1 MIPATDTAA
10 SDRFPNDLV
19 LELARAI
26 IALAEQ
32 NGLRSL
38 SLPYPHTAQLA
49 LDRVVL
55 YCLDRG
61 RTAPRSL
68 AELLSWCTGP
78 GHAHPSHRRGPAPVH
93 PELWLIDPVGLM
105 PTRRCL
111 ELAPPG
117 RAGRVEQDA
126 VDTLTA
132 LERRCAFADRYSR
145 CRRFLARHPVIS
157 PPDRFGPRRWDAVVW
172 NKVKDLYEP
181 VPESVLTRGVLRLCG
196 TCGLPARAPGDER
209 ESTGTTWC
217 EAEDCPPRVPFR
229 LIRKPGEC
237 KILTRA
243 LRAFLAVAARTEQEV
258 LDTLGRIG
266 ARYSLLPGSGLGTY
280 RVIGAGPRRCLLQVH
295 DRHEP
300 SLLAGRAGAS
310 LAEVTDLALI
320 VVPRRA
326 ADRPGYRTAF
336 EAALSEERRSR
347 LILTTPDELERRLRS
362 LDRPAPDLREDPDA

>member
-1 MIPATDTAA
+1 MPATETVAPDP
-10 SDRFPNDLV
+10 FPDDLV
-19 LELARAI
+19 LEVARAI
-26 IALAEQ
+26 TTLAQ
-32 NGLRSL
+32 WKGLRSF

-55 YCLDRG
+55 YCLDHG

-78 GHAHPSHRRGPAPVH
+78 GHAPPSHRRAPAPAH

-117 RAGRVEQDA
+117 RAGCVEQDA

-132 LERRCAFADRYSR
+132 LERRCASADRYGR
-145 CRRFLARHPVIS
+145 CRRFLTRHPVIS

-181 VPESVLTRGVLRLCG
+181 VPEALLARGVLRLCG
-196 TCGLPARAPGDER
+196 TCGLPARAPDDER

-217 EAEDCPPRVPFR
+217 ETEDCPPCVPFR

-237 KILTRA
+237 KVLKRS

-258 LDTLGRIG
+258 LDVLGHIG
-266 ARYSLLPGSGLGTY
+266 AGYTLLAGSGLGTY
-280 RVIGAGPRRCLLQVH
+280 RVTGAGPRPCLLQVH

-300 SLLAGRAGAS
+300 SLLAGRAGVSFAG
-310 LAEVTDLALI
+310 ATDPAVI

-326 ADRPGYRTAF
+326 ADRADYRTEF
-336 EAALSEERRSR
+336 EAALSEECRGR
-347 LILTTPDELERRLRS
+347 LILTTPDDLERRLRS
-362 LDRPAPDLREDPDA
+362 LNPPATDSREDPDA

>member
-1 MIPATDTAA
+1 MMPATDTAA
-10 SDRFPNDLV
+10 PDCFPNDLV
-19 LELARAI
+19 LELARAVTL
-26 IALAEQ
+26 LAEQ
-32 NGLRSL
+32 SGLRSF

-78 GHAHPSHRRGPAPVH
+78 GHAHPSHRRGPAPAY

-117 RAGRVEQDA
+117 RAGGVEQDA

-132 LERRCAFADRYSR
+132 LERRCVSADRYSR

-157 PPDRFGPRRWDAVVW
+157 PPDRFGSRRWDAVVW

-181 VPESVLTRGVLRLCG
+181 VPESLLARGVLRLCG
-196 TCGLPARAPGDER
+196 TCGLPARAPDDER

-217 EAEDCPPRVPFR
+217 EAEDCPPNVPFR
-229 LIRKPGEC
+229 MVRKPGEC
-237 KILTRA
+237 KILKRS
-243 LRAFLAVAARTEQEV
+243 LRAFLSVAAHTEQKV
-258 LDTLGRIG
+258 LDVLGRIG
-266 ARYSLLPGSGLGTY
+266 AGYTLLAGSGLGTY
-280 RVIGAGPRRCLLQVH
+280 RVTGAGPRPCLLQVH

-300 SLLAGRAGAS
+300 ALLAGRAGTSFAD
-310 LAEVTDLALI
+310 ATDPALV

-326 ADRPGYRTAF
+326 ADRAGYRPAF
-336 EAALSEERRSR
+336 QAALRQECSSR
-347 LILTTPDELERRLRS
+347 LILTTPDELECRLRS
-362 LDRPAPDLREDPDA
+362 LHLPTTDLREDPDA